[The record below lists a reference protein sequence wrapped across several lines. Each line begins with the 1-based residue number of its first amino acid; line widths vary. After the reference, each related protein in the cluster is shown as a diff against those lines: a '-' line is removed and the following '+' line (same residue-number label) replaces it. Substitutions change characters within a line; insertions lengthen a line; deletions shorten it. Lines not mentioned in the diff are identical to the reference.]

1 MMFRLKKRRKVITM
15 PTVLIE
21 EIRKRNKV
29 RLVNVLLRL
38 FVKKFS

>member
-1 MMFRLKKRRKVITM
+1 MMFRLKKRKVILM
-15 PTVLIE
+15 PTVLIV

-38 FVKKFS
+38 FVKKLS

>member
-1 MMFRLKKRRKVITM
+1 MMFRLKKRKVITM
-15 PTVLIE
+15 PTVLIV

-38 FVKKFS
+38 FVKKLS